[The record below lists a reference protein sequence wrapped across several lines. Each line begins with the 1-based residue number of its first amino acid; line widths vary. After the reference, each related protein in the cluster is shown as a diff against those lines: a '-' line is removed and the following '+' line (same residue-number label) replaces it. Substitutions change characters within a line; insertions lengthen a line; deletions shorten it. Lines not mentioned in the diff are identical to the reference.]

1 MARGLGGVARL
12 SRLCRPR
19 ERARAEGRGRTPS
32 LRGPLNAVFAEGAFA
47 EVFGASA
54 TGAVTT
60 AWALH
65 FGASFALASVGYAG
79 GAALSREPVVRLG
92 VGATVAMGAGIAKEM
107 ADRSGG
113 DPSLK
118 DLTWDALGTATGL
131 VTAWLV
137 DHFLLSRDRR

>member
-1 MARGLGGVARL
+1 VVRRTLFLLAVVLGPG
-12 SRLCRPR
+12 PT
-19 ERARAEGRGRTPS
+19 RAIAQDDWLGRDK
-32 LRGPLNAVFAEGAFA
+32 
-47 EVFGASA
+47 
-54 TGAVTT
+54 
-60 AWALH
+60 ALH
-65 FGASFALASVGYAG
+65 FGASFALAGAGYAG

-92 VGATVAMGAGIAKEM
+92 VGATVAMAAGIAKEM

-137 DHFLLSRDRR
+137 DHFVISRDRR

>member
-1 MARGLGGVARL
+1 LANAAAVELPWPVVRRIVAVLAVALGLGPTR
-12 SRLCRPR
+12 
-19 ERARAEGRGRTPS
+19 
-32 LRGPLNAVFAEGAFA
+32 AFA
-47 EVFGASA
+47 QDDWLGRDK
-54 TGAVTT
+54 
-60 AWALH
+60 ALH
-65 FGASFALASVGYAG
+65 FGASFALAGAGYAG